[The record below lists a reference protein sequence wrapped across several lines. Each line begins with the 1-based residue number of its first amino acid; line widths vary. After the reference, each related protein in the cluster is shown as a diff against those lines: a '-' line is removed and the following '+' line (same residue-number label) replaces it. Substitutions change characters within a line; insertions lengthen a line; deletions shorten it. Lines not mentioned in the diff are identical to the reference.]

1 MDRIRAYLE
10 TIEEINRA
18 DRRMAKQNNATS
30 LALLE
35 SALDAAKAA
44 WLLLPAEVRV
54 RLVPPPGRE
63 DYC

>member
-1 MDRIRAYLE
+1 MDRILAYLE

-18 DRRMAKQNNATS
+18 ERRMTKQNNATS

-44 WLLLPAEVRV
+44 WLLLPAE
-54 RLVPPPGRE
+54 LQASLAPPPRRE
-63 DYC
+63 EYC